1 MSCMDKFPE
10 MKGFYVIMDDESI
23 HTSNKVQNMIKKKR
37 EYGCIHRP
45 PYSSELNLLEQYC
58 FGVKF
63 RLQHI
68 QFGDR
73 EDLHTRI
80 TEA

>member
-1 MSCMDKFPE
+1 MLLWMMNLLIFIINYNALFK
-10 MKGFYVIMDDESI
+10 K
-23 HTSNKVQNMIKKKR
+23 KKKKR